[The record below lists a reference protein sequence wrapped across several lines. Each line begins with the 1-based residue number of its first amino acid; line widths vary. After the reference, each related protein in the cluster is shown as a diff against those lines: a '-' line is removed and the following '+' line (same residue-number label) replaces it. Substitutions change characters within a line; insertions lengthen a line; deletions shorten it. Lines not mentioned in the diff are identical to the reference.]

1 MKMRTFWA
9 AAAAAVGSCVV
20 SIAILGVP
28 GAESGGGT
36 LKVYNWGEYIDE
48 DVITQFED
56 ETGISVVYDVFETNE
71 EMYPVV
77 EAGGVKYDVVCPS
90 DYMIQRMIDNNML
103 AELDYD
109 NIPNAK
115 QIGDDYWN
123 MSKDFDPKNQY
134 AVPYC
139 WGTVGILYNKQMLE
153 QLGVPKPTSWA
164 NLWDP
169 KLSDEILMQNS
180 IRDAF
185 MIALKQKGYSLN
197 TSNPEELAEARD
209 MLIQQKPLVQ
219 AYVIDQV
226 RDKMINGEAAEGVI
240 YSGEMLYIQEQIE
253 ELGLDYDLEYVV
265 PEEGTTLW
273 IDCWVVPKNA
283 ENKEAAEK
291 WINFLCRPDIAKKNF
306 DYITYSTPNTGAYEL
321 SDEELQNNEA
331 LFPDMDSP
339 AMKTVRSC
347 AILVMIRIIF
357 IMKCGKKLRHSNFHA
372 KIYFQGILSIRI
384 YCNFHYL

>member
-1 MKMRTFWA
+1 
-9 AAAAAVGSCVV
+9 
-20 SIAILGVP
+20 
-28 GAESGGGT
+28 
-36 LKVYNWGEYIDE
+36 
-48 DVITQFED
+48 
-56 ETGISVVYDVFETNE
+56 
-71 EMYPVV
+71 
-77 EAGGVKYDVVCPS
+77 
-90 DYMIQRMIDNNML
+90 
-103 AELDYD
+103 
-109 NIPNAK
+109 
-115 QIGDDYWN
+115 
-123 MSKDFDPKNQY
+123 
-134 AVPYC
+134 
-139 WGTVGILYNKQMLE
+139 MLE
-153 QLGVPKPTSWA
+153 QLGVPEPTSWA

>member
-9 AAAAAVGSCVV
+9 AAAVAVGSCVI

-28 GAESGGGT
+28 GAENGGGT

-56 ETGISVVYDVFETNE
+56 ETGISVIYDVFETNE

-90 DYMIQRMIDNNML
+90 DYMIQRMIDNNIL

-109 NIPNAK
+109 NIPNAD
-115 QIGDDYWN
+115 QIGDPYWK
-123 MSKDFDPKNQY
+123 MSQGFDPDNKY
-134 AVPYC
+134 SVPYC

-153 QLGVPKPTSWA
+153 QLGVPEPTSWA
-164 NLWDP
+164 DLWDS
-169 KLSDEILMQNS
+169 KLADEILMQNS

-197 TSNPEELAEARD
+197 TSDPEELAQARD
-209 MLIQQKPLVQ
+209 MLIEQKPLVQ

-240 YSGEMLYIQEQIE
+240 YSGEMLYIQEQIQ
-253 ELGLDYDLEYVV
+253 ELDLNYDLEYVV
-265 PEEGTTLW
+265 PDEGTTLW
-273 IDCWVVPKNA
+273 IDSWVIPKNA
-283 ENKEAAEK
+283 ENKEAAEQ
-291 WINFLCRPDIAKKNF
+291 WINFMCRPDIAKKNF
-306 DYITYSTPNTGAYEL
+306 DYITYSTPNEAAREL
-321 SDEELQNNEA
+321 IEDESIRNSEIA
-331 LFPDMDSP
+331 FPDLSKYDNLE
-339 AMKTVRSC
+339 T
-347 AILVMIRIIF
+347 
-357 IMKCGKKLRHSNFHA
+357 
-372 KIYFQGILSIRI
+372 FQ
-384 YCNFHYL
+384 YLGTEADQVYGDLWNKVKSS

>member
-1 MKMRTFWA
+1 
-9 AAAAAVGSCVV
+9 
-20 SIAILGVP
+20 
-28 GAESGGGT
+28 
-36 LKVYNWGEYIDE
+36 
-48 DVITQFED
+48 
-56 ETGISVVYDVFETNE
+56 
-71 EMYPVV
+71 
-77 EAGGVKYDVVCPS
+77 
-90 DYMIQRMIDNNML
+90 MIQRMIDNNML

-339 AMKTVRSC
+339 AMKNSE
-347 AILVMIRIIF
+347 ILRYL
-357 IMKCGKKLRHSNFHA
+357 GDDTDN
-372 KIYFQGILSIRI
+372 IYNEMWKEVKAQ
-384 YCNFHYL
+384 

>member
-1 MKMRTFWA
+1 MKKNTIAKLLTA
-9 AAAAAVGSCVV
+9 ALCTGLIAGMTTGCGSA
-20 SIAILGVP
+20 SSA
-28 GAESGGGT
+28 SGENGQVI
-36 LKVYNWGEYIDE
+36 VYNWGEYIDP
-48 DVITQFED
+48 DTITMFEE
-56 ETGISVVYDVFETNE
+56 ETGIKVVYDEFETNE
-71 EMYPVV
+71 IMYPKV
-77 EAGGVKYDVVCPS
+77 ETGASEYDVICPS
-90 DYMIQRMIDNNML
+90 DYMISKMIESDLLSELNFDNM
-103 AELDYD
+103 
-109 NIPNAK
+109 PNAK
-115 QIGDDYWN
+115 ANIGEQYWEQ
-123 MSKDFDPKNQY
+123 SKGFDPENKY
-134 AVPYC
+134 SVPYC

-153 QLGVPKPTSWA
+153 QLGVPEPTSWA

-339 AMKTVRSC
+339 AMKNSE
-347 AILVMIRIIF
+347 ILRYL
-357 IMKCGKKLRHSNFHA
+357 GDDTDN
-372 KIYFQGILSIRI
+372 IYNEMWKEVKAQ
-384 YCNFHYL
+384 

>member
-9 AAAAAVGSCVV
+9 AAAVAVGSCVI

-28 GAESGGGT
+28 GAENGGGT

-56 ETGISVVYDVFETNE
+56 ETGISVIYDVFETNE

-90 DYMIQRMIDNNML
+90 DYMIQRMIDNNIL

-109 NIPNAK
+109 NIPNTD
-115 QIGDDYWN
+115 QIGDPYWK
-123 MSKDFDPKNQY
+123 MSQGFDPDNKY
-134 AVPYC
+134 SVPYC

-153 QLGVPKPTSWA
+153 QLGVPEPTSWA
-164 NLWDP
+164 DLWDH
-169 KLSDEILMQNS
+169 KLADEILMQNS

-197 TSNPEELAEARD
+197 TSDPEELAQARD
-209 MLIQQKPLVQ
+209 MLIEQKPLVQ

-240 YSGEMLYIQEQIE
+240 YSGEMLYIQEQIQ
-253 ELGLDYDLEYVV
+253 ELDLNYDLEYVV
-265 PEEGTTLW
+265 PDEGTTLW
-273 IDCWVVPKNA
+273 IDSWVIPKNA
-283 ENKEAAEK
+283 ENKEAAEQ
-291 WINFLCRPDIAKKNF
+291 WINFMCRPDIAKKNF

-321 SDEELQNNEA
+321 SDKELQDNKA

-339 AMKTVRSC
+339 AMKNSE
-347 AILVMIRIIF
+347 ILRYL
-357 IMKCGKKLRHSNFHA
+357 GDDTDN
-372 KIYFQGILSIRI
+372 IYNEMWKEVKAQ
-384 YCNFHYL
+384 